1 MSPGQCCTIICLPSL
16 FKNSLK
22 PVRNLYPLE
31 KKPGVISLLAGK
43 PNSSS
48 FPFTSLSFS
57 TIYTAPGSNATAES
71 TLTLSDK
78 ELAEGLQYGDTAGLK
93 QLLDW
98 VHTLQEFSHGRGK
111 GEGWRVSVGSGSQ
124 DLLYKVGAN
133 R

>member
-1 MSPGQCCTIICLPSL
+1 M
-16 FKNSLK
+16 
-22 PVRNLYPLE
+22 
-31 KKPGVISLLAGK
+31 ISLLAGK

-57 TIYTAPGSNATAES
+57 TVYTAPGSNTTEES

-98 VHTLQEFSHGRGK
+98 VHSLQEFSHGRRK

-124 DLLYKVGAN
+124 DLLYKVGTN